1 MFTSITAV
9 SYQGTQGHEHLWTST
24 QEKLTLSFTATTL
37 GQSIVR
43 IRCLRT
49 THVDTARYSLVDDA
63 TGTLPYHS
71 WIVAT
76 GDEHWEHNNSDEK
89 NTQAYL
95 EAYLHDFSY
104 SKDALRLTRSLAP
117 QEYIYGLGEHTDKL
131 NLRGRTFPLWTYDPP
146 KGHDAHTVAM
156 YAAIPFSLHIDAAMG
171 TASGILIDHTGRIE
185 MDLGHQDSGKFQ
197 ATLQGDDFTV
207 YFIAGPTPADVL
219 HHYTELTGR
228 MHLPPSWSLGLQQ
241 ARWSYATEQQV
252 RDVATKLRER
262 NHPSDG
268 VWLDIDYMRG
278 YRPFTWNTE
287 AFPDPPKM
295 ISDMSALGFHIV
307 PVIDPGFK
315 TDAAYAPY
323 QEIIEHDY
331 MCRLPNGEAFVGS
344 AWPGDC
350 VFPDFSRDEV
360 RKWWGSLYQ
369 GFLKQGIA
377 GSWNDMNEPSLT
389 TMMQKHTT
397 NVSGASFSNDILHRA
412 GGEEPTGPDGPP
424 TSHLFFHNAYGLQM
438 ARAARE
444 AAQSLF
450 PNARPFVLTR
460 GATAGVQRYAAV
472 WTGDNSSWWE
482 HIRLGMVMCLNLSMS
497 GVPIVG
503 ADIGGFWE
511 NCTGELLVRFA
522 QMGALLPFC
531 RNHNA
536 LHDREQEPW
545 SFGEPFESAY
555 RTAIEQRYRLLP
567 YLYTLFQEAA
577 TTGEPII
584 RPLYYHFPQDEQVY
598 ATDVAE
604 TEFLVG
610 PNLLTAP
617 IYMEGA
623 LTRQVYLPVGIWTSY
638 WDGQAYTGGQWHI
651 VNAALDRWPVFV
663 RAQSILPLGP
673 VMQHVGQHATD
684 PLTLSCYMS
693 ENGEVRYTLYED
705 DGSTLAYHNG
715 VFAHT
720 IITCSL
726 NETQVRVNIEEHYDS
741 YHPQREWYDVIVHT
755 GSRDLHIR
763 LKAGQ
768 GQVSHTF

>member
-1 MFTSITAV
+1 MFTSITGL
-9 SYQGTQGHEHLWTST
+9 SYKGTHGREHLWTNIQ
-24 QEKLTLSFTATTL
+24 QEAPFSFTAIAL

-43 IRCLRT
+43 VRCLRT
-49 THVDTARYSLVDDA
+49 ASLDTTRYRLVDGA

-71 WIVAT
+71 WIVST
-76 GDEHWEHNNSDEK
+76 GDEHWKHDSSNEK
-89 NTQAYL
+89 NTQSHL
-95 EAYLHDFSY
+95 ESYLHTFSY
-104 SKDALRLTRSLAP
+104 SSDALRLTRSLAP
-117 QEYIYGLGEHTDKL
+117 QERIYALGEHTDHI
-131 NLRGRTFPLWTYDPP
+131 NLRGRSFPIWTYDPP
-146 KGHDAHTVAM
+146 KGHGSHTVAM
-156 YAAIPFSLHIDAAMG
+156 YAAIPFSLHVDAATG

-185 MDLGHQDSGKFQ
+185 MDLGHQDSGILQ

-207 YFIAGPTPADVL
+207 YFIDGPTPADVL
-219 HHYTELTGR
+219 RHYTELTGR
-228 MHLPPSWSLGLQQ
+228 MHLPPNWSLGLQQ

-252 RDVATKLRER
+252 REVATKLRER

-268 VWLDIDYMRG
+268 VWLDIDYMNG
-278 YRPFTWNTE
+278 YRPFTWNSE

-295 ISDMSALGFHIV
+295 ISDMEKLGFHIV

-315 TDAAYAPY
+315 TDAAYTLY
-323 QEIIEHDY
+323 QDIIEHDY
-331 MCRLPNGEAFVGS
+331 MCRLPNSEAFVGS

-360 RKWWGSLYQ
+360 RKWWGTLYQ

-389 TMMQKHTT
+389 TMMQKHSSNISGKSFT
-397 NVSGASFSNDILHRA
+397 NDVLHKA
-412 GGEEPTGPDGPP
+412 GGEEPAGPDGPP

-444 AAQSLF
+444 AAQSLS

-460 GATAGVQRYAAV
+460 SGTAGVQRYAAM
-472 WTGDNSSWWE
+472 WTGDNSSRWE

-497 GVPIVG
+497 GIPVVG

-522 QMGALLPFC
+522 QMGTLLPFC

-555 RTAIEQRYRLLP
+555 RIAIEQRYRLLP

-584 RPLYYHFPQDEQVY
+584 RPLYYSYPKDEAVY
-598 ATDVAE
+598 DADVAE

-610 PNLLTAP
+610 ENLLTAP

-623 LTRQVYLPVGIWTSY
+623 LMRQVYLPAGTWASY
-638 WDGQAYTGGQWHI
+638 WDGQTYEGGRWHTI
-651 VNAALDRWPVFV
+651 NAALEQWPLFV
-663 RAQSILPLGP
+663 RTPGILPLGP
-673 VMQHVGQHATD
+673 VMQYVGQSTTD
-684 PLTLSCYMS
+684 PLTLNCYMNENS
-693 ENGEVRYTLYED
+693 EATYILYED
-705 DGSTLAYHNG
+705 DGATLAYRNG
-715 VFAHT
+715 AFAHT
-720 IITCSL
+720 RITCSA
-726 NETQVRVNIEEHYDS
+726 NTTQVKVNIEEEYDT
-741 YHPQREWYDVIVHT
+741 YRPQREEYEVIVHIGT
-755 GSRDLHIR
+755 RVLRTR

-768 GQVSHTF
+768 GRISHTF

>member
-1 MFTSITAV
+1 MFTSITALH
-9 SYQGTQGHEHLWTST
+9 YMGTQGHEHLWTSKE
-24 QEKLTLSFTATTL
+24 QEITLSFTATLL
-37 GQSIVR
+37 GQSIIRV
-43 IRCLRT
+43 RCLRT
-49 THVDTARYSLVDDA
+49 EQVDTARYSLVDGA

-76 GDEHWEHNNSDEK
+76 GDEQWEQNIDDSD
-89 NTQAYL
+89 TRTHL
-95 EAYLHDFSY
+95 ESYLHGFSF
-104 SKDALRLTRSLAP
+104 SDDALRLARPLAP
-117 QEYIYGLGEHTDKL
+117 QEYIYGLGEHTDLL
-131 NLRGRTFPLWTYDPP
+131 NLRGRTFPIWTYDPP
-146 KGHDAHTVAM
+146 KGHGAHTVAM
-156 YAAIPFSLHIDAAMG
+156 YAAIPFSLHVDAATG
-171 TASGILIDHTGRIE
+171 TASGMLIDHTGRIE
-185 MDLGHQDSGKFQ
+185 MDLGHQDAGKLQ
-197 ATLQGDDFTV
+197 ATLQGNDFTV
-207 YFIAGPTPADVL
+207 YFIAGPKPADVL
-219 HHYTELTGR
+219 RNYTALTGR

-268 VWLDIDYMRG
+268 VWLDIDYLRG
-278 YRPFTWNTE
+278 YRPFTWNHE
-287 AFPDPPKM
+287 AFPDPSKL
-295 ISDMSALGFHIV
+295 IRDMGNQGFHIV

-315 TDAAYAPY
+315 TDAAYTPY
-323 QEIIEHDY
+323 QHIIEHDY

-360 RKWWGSLYQ
+360 RKWWGELYQ
-369 GFLKQGIA
+369 GFLQQGIA

-397 NVSGASFSNDILHRA
+397 NISGASFSNDIIHRA
-412 GGEEPTGPDGPP
+412 GGEEATGPDGPP
-424 TSHLFFHNAYGLQM
+424 TTHLFFHNAYGLQM

-450 PNARPFVLTR
+450 PDARPFVLTR
-460 GATAGVQRYAAV
+460 AGTAGVQRYGAV

-497 GVPIVG
+497 GVPVVG

-545 SFGEPFESAY
+545 SFGEPYESAY

-567 YLYTLFQEAA
+567 YLYTLFHEAA
-577 TTGEPII
+577 TTGEPIL
-584 RPLYYHFPQDEQVY
+584 RPLYYYYAQDEQVY
-598 ATDVAE
+598 TSEVAE

-610 PNLLTAP
+610 RSLLSAP
-617 IYMEGA
+617 ISQEGA
-623 LTRQVYLPVGIWTSY
+623 INRQVYLPEGTWMSY
-638 WDGQAYTGGQWHI
+638 WDGQMYLGGRWHSIGAPLEQWP
-651 VNAALDRWPVFV
+651 LFV
-663 RAQSILPLGP
+663 LAPSILPLGP
-673 VMQHVGQHATD
+673 IMQYVGQHATD
-684 PLTLSCYMS
+684 PLTLHCYMI
-693 ENGEVRYTLYED
+693 ENGEASYTLYED
-705 DGSTLAYHNG
+705 DGATLGYRNG
-715 VFAHT
+715 AFAQT
-720 IITCSL
+720 RITCSVD
-726 NETQVRVNIEEHYDS
+726 ETQVKVSIEEDYSS
-741 YHPQREWYDVIVHT
+741 YRPQREEYDVIVHT
-755 GSRDLHIR
+755 GTRVLHTH

-768 GQVSHTF
+768 GRVNHQW